1 VSTPTRRT
9 QGRPLAAVV
18 DNDPFIRR
26 LVVTTLERSGYDCVA
41 VGDVSDGITALWSDR
56 VDVAIVD
63 LGLPGL
69 SGLVLI
75 DHMTAIFP
83 HTAIVVLT
91 GESGR
96 GAAADAQERGADA
109 YLLKPVT
116 PEQLVLSVDGAIRSR
131 RGAVT
136 AVLKGGA
143 DETVTRLL
151 RVADARDRETGHH
164 SDQTG
169 RIVAALGAELGLDE
183 AAVHQLR
190 RAALLHDI
198 GKVAVPDEIL
208 HKPGPLTEDER
219 VQMRRHVRVGW
230 QILSGSDDSTLQ
242 LASEIALAHHERWD
256 GRGYPLEL
264 AGEAIPLEARIT
276 AVADVFEALTSDRP
290 YRGALSVAVARAV
303 IIEGRGTHFDPT
315 VVDAFVASE
324 TIRQLMGRNDARPG
338 AADPRAAGA
347 DGLPA
352 HSQTRSVT
360 SRRNRLLPR

>member
-1 VSTPTRRT
+1 VITAARRA

-18 DNDPFIRR
+18 ENDPLIQRM
-26 LVVTTLERSGYDCVA
+26 VVATLERSGYDCVA
-41 VGDVSDGITALWSDR
+41 AGDVSDGITALWADR
-56 VDVAIVD
+56 VDVVIVD

-83 HTAIVVLT
+83 DTAIVVLT

-96 GAAADAQERGADA
+96 STAADAQERGADA

-116 PEQLVLSVDGAIRSR
+116 PDQLVLSADGAIRSR
-131 RGAVT
+131 RGAVA

-143 DETVTRLL
+143 EETITRLL

-164 SDQTG
+164 SDRTG
-169 RIVAALGAELGLDE
+169 RIVAALGEELGFSE
-183 AAVHQLR
+183 VAIHQLR

-230 QILSGSDDSTLQ
+230 QILSGSDDPTLQ

-256 GRGYPLEL
+256 GRGYPLGL
-264 AGEAIPLEARIT
+264 AGEKIPLEARLT

-290 YRGALSVAVARAV
+290 YRGALSVEVARAV
-303 IIEGRGTHFDPT
+303 IVEGRGTHFDPA

-324 TIRQLMGRNDARPG
+324 TIGQIIGRDEPQPG
-338 AADPRAAGA
+338 AADPRGA
-347 DGLPA
+347 DVVGSPT
-352 HSQTRSVT
+352 HDQTPVV
-360 SRRNRLLPR
+360 